1 MDEFANIMTEMCN
14 IRNTP
19 LSDQDRR
26 RRAEEVLMK
35 LMQGLG
41 DDDGEEL

>member
-19 LSDQDRR
+19 MADDERR
-26 RRAEEVLMK
+26 RRAEEVIMK
-35 LMQGLG
+35 LM
-41 DDDGEEL
+41 